1 MSKISL
7 LVVEDH
13 EKYRNALLDLLSR
26 DGEFQ
31 IVGVARTAEEGFEK
45 LGEWSVDLV
54 LVDIGLPR
62 MDGIS
67 FVKRIHN
74 QYPDLLCVMISG
86 YVSPVYIKKSLQ
98 AGARGYLL
106 KDNHTTIVEGIKSV
120 IRGEIY
126 VSKELGEV
134 DSSLLQS

>member
-1 MSKISL
+1 
-7 LVVEDH
+7 
-13 EKYRNALLDLLSR
+13 
-26 DGEFQ
+26 
-31 IVGVARTAEEGFEK
+31 
-45 LGEWSVDLV
+45 
-54 LVDIGLPR
+54 
-62 MDGIS
+62 
-67 FVKRIHN
+67 VKRIHY

-134 DSSLLQS
+134 DPG

>member
-1 MSKISL
+1 MNKISL

-31 IVGVARTAEEGFEK
+31 IAGVARTAEEGFEK

-106 KDNHTTIVEGIKSV
+106 KDNYTDIVEGIKSV

-126 VSKELGEV
+126 VSKELDEV

>member
-1 MSKISL
+1 MNKIAL
-7 LVVEDH
+7 LVIEDH

-26 DGEFQ
+26 EDEFQ
-31 IVGVARTAEEGFEK
+31 VAGVAETAEEGFEK
-45 LGEWSVDLV
+45 LQECRVDLA
-54 LVDIGLPR
+54 LVDIGLPK

-74 QYPDLLCVMISG
+74 QCPDLLIVMISG

-106 KDNHTTIVEGIKSV
+106 KDNHAGILEGLRRV

-126 VSKELGEV
+126 VSKEIGEM
-134 DSSLLQS
+134 DMGFLRS